1 MPVAKQQKH
10 PAHVTGSCA
19 CIMRN
24 AARLSVPRT
33 VLNISQIYIIIYTT
47 EHNIYFSPAQVKYV
61 LRKHN
66 EY

>member
-10 PAHVTGSCA
+10 PAHVTGPCA

-33 VLNISQIYIIIYTT
+33 VLNISQIYIIICTT
-47 EHNIYFSPAQVKYV
+47 ERNIYFSPALVKYV

>member
-1 MPVAKQQKH
+1 
-10 PAHVTGSCA
+10 
-19 CIMRN
+19 MRN

-33 VLNISQIYIIIYTT
+33 VLNISQTYIIIYTT
-47 EHNIYFSPAQVKYV
+47 EHNIYFSPVQVEYV